1 MGTLVVA
8 FRVSPARSLA
18 QCGEASTSTS
28 GLALRDERALESRG
42 GEEMDIE
49 ADPTRRTEAESGASE
64 ETDREREVGRG
75 STGQLVARHD
85 IYIYT
90 HT

>member
-1 MGTLVVA
+1 MY
-8 FRVSPARSLA
+8 
-18 QCGEASTSTS
+18 
-28 GLALRDERALESRG
+28 
-42 GEEMDIE
+42 IE

-64 ETDREREVGRG
+64 ETDREREVERG

-90 HT
+90 HIHNLQSFFLFSFLTSKQVSWPRTLLSGTPISRTL